1 MYMSLRAKA
10 LVVLSILLL
19 IGSRTRNNFYA
30 PTAITP
36 SVKNALEMFLNG
48 IHHKQGESDKKYS
61 KKKKKKSTK
70 SRKQHVMS
78 KLPLLLVGAYTV

>member
-19 IGSRTRNNFYA
+19 IGSRTRNTFYA

-48 IHHKQGESDKKYS
+48 IHHKKGESDNKYS
-61 KKKKKKSTK
+61 KKKKKIHEEQKTT
-70 SRKQHVMS
+70 RYVQTTN
-78 KLPLLLVGAYTV
+78 YRYY

>member
-1 MYMSLRAKA
+1 MSLRAKA
-10 LVVLSILLL
+10 LVVLCILLL
-19 IGSRTRNNFYA
+19 VGNRTRNTFYA

-48 IHHKQGESDKKYS
+48 IHHKKGESDKKYS
-61 KKKKKKSTK
+61 KKKKKSTK

-78 KLPLLLVGAYTV
+78 KLPLILVGAYTV